1 MRIRLFENPE
11 ALGEDLAARL
21 AALIEAAAM
30 AGRPFLLGCPGGRSP
45 KPIYQALARQ
55 IAERDLS
62 LAHVTIV
69 MMDEYLVRKNGDF
82 DYIDAE
88 SHCSC
93 RRFAQDQI
101 AAILNGALSA
111 GRGIAPDRIW
121 FPDPKFPSDYDS
133 RIENAGGIDFFILA
147 SGASDGHVAFNP
159 QGSARASRS
168 RILMLAEATRH
179 DNMKTFPQFTSV
191 DQVPTHG
198 ITVGIDTIARQSK
211 AAALVLWGRDKH
223 LAFERV
229 TNAEDYDV
237 SWPASVI
244 AVCREGEILADRAA
258 ERGGA

>member
-1 MRIRLFENPE
+1 
-11 ALGEDLAARL
+11 
-21 AALIEAAAM
+21 M

-93 RRFAQDQI
+93 RRFARDQI
-101 AAILNGALSA
+101 AAILNG
-111 GRGIAPDRIW
+111 GRSPRLGIAPDRIW
-121 FPDPKFPSDYDS
+121 FPDPKFPSDYDG

-168 RILMLAEATRH
+168 RILLLAEATRH

-229 TNAEDYDV
+229 INTEDYDV